1 MLQRHRFLPG
11 HRNFEIRD
19 VLGVRLI
26 GSDDRK
32 LVRPLGCVHDENP
45 MVLRVDKDAGGNVPR
60 PGNGENV
67 RGRGELVIEPSES
80 RVLLIELT
88 DFCIA

>member
-1 MLQRHRFLPG
+1 
-11 HRNFEIRD
+11 
-19 VLGVRLI
+19 
-26 GSDDRK
+26 
-32 LVRPLGCVHDENP
+32 

>member
-1 MLQRHRFLPG
+1 
-11 HRNFEIRD
+11 
-19 VLGVRLI
+19 
-26 GSDDRK
+26 
-32 LVRPLGCVHDENP
+32 
-45 MVLRVDKDAGGNVPR
+45 MVLRVDEDAGGNVPL

-80 RVLLIELT
+80 RVLLIEVT